1 MKERPT
7 HEAENGLIEEIT
19 SYQIQGKT
27 FIVEPVFPKE
37 GKETLGSILLRLMTV
52 DLSKL

>member
-1 MKERPT
+1 MKEHPT
-7 HEAENGLIEEIT
+7 HEAENGLIEETT

-37 GKETLGSILLRLMTV
+37 SKETLGSILLRLMTAEI
-52 DLSKL
+52 SKL